1 MVLVSRLA
9 VDLYLQIGY
18 GALAMTILSSQR
30 DLLRPRRR
38 LHTQIQS
45 WAFAIL
51 GMLLLAV
58 PTVRTNELN
67 EIGSSQERV
76 EDISL
81 VTSVVSLRRTSNHGR
96 REAIVFTSSI
106 QARLGRDRHPQ
117 PVPAPGH
124 RLPNGL
130 MAPMTC

>member
-1 MVLVSRLA
+1 MVLVGRLA

-30 DLLRPRRR
+30 DLLRTRPFHARV
-38 LHTQIQS
+38 QA

-51 GMLLLAV
+51 GTLLLAV

-81 VTSVVSLRRTSNHGR
+81 VTSVVSLKRTTNHGR

-106 QARLGRDRHPQ
+106 QARLGRDRHPRR
-117 PVPAPGH
+117 VPASGH

>member
-1 MVLVSRLA
+1 MFALL
-9 VDLYLQIGY
+9 
-18 GALAMTILSSQR
+18 GA
-30 DLLRPRRR
+30 
-38 LHTQIQS
+38 
-45 WAFAIL
+45 F
-51 GMLLLAV
+51 LLAV

-67 EIGSSQERV
+67 EVNTAKERV

-81 VTSVVSLRRTSNHGR
+81 VTRSISLTRTTNQGR

-106 QARLGRDRHPQ
+106 QARLGREQHSQ